1 MGAVM
6 KLSRRV
12 AIGGLLGVAPFAASN
27 AWGQE
32 PDDIT
37 PMVLD
42 SWTDTYGRPTAS
54 VMLNGK
60 GPFSFLVDT
69 GSTSTVVTERI
80 ARSLGI
86 EPLGRLTVI
95 GGTGT
100 SVSPYGVV
108 KTLETGAVARKD
120 LRVAIMPERNLARG
134 DGILGADVFTGK
146 RLVFSIRDKLVRVEP
161 SQRTGA
167 GAVRS
172 NMRLRQGMLA
182 EIDGRVGRVATWLIL
197 DTGADFCIGNPA
209 LGRTLQAAY
218 PRLDRIPRVRI
229 TGITGHKVV
238 GELAALPR
246 IDARAFTVE
255 DSSAVIANAQ
265 IFKLWELEDE
275 PAMIVGVDLLSRLES
290 FSIDYGARMFDATLL
305 SQLIARN
312 PALLG

>member
-1 MGAVM
+1 MLGA
-6 KLSRRV
+6 
-12 AIGGLLGVAPFAASN
+12 APLAAAG
-27 AWGQE
+27 AWAQE
-32 PDDIT
+32 ARDDST

-42 SWTDTYGRPTAS
+42 AWTDTHGRPTAS

-60 GPFSFLVDT
+60 GPFAFLVDT
-69 GSTSTVVTERI
+69 GSTSTVIAERV
-80 ARSLGI
+80 ARTLGV
-86 EPLGRLTVI
+86 ERVGRLTVI

-108 KTLETGAVARKD
+108 AALETGAVTRKD
-120 LRVAIMPERNLARG
+120 LRVAIMEDRLVVRG
-134 DGILGADVFTGK
+134 DGILGADVFTGR
-146 RLVFSIRDKLVRVEP
+146 RLTFNLREKVVRVEP
-161 SQRTGA
+161 SQRINASA
-167 GAVRS
+167 GRG

-182 EIDGRVGRVATWLIL
+182 EIDGRVGRVATKLIL

-209 LGRTLQAAY
+209 LGRTLEETY

-229 TGITGHKVV
+229 TGITGHKII
-238 GELAALPR
+238 GELASLPK

>member
-1 MGAVM
+1 M
-6 KLSRRV
+6 KLNRRM
-12 AIGGLLGVAPFAASN
+12 AIGGLLGAAPFVAAQ
-27 AWGQE
+27 AWGQAPE
-32 PDDIT
+32 DDTT

-60 GPFSFLVDT
+60 GPFAFLVDT
-69 GSTSTVVTERI
+69 GSTSTVITERV
-80 ARSLGI
+80 ARLLGV
-86 EPLGRLTVI
+86 EPMGKLTVI

-100 SVSPYGVV
+100 SVSPYSAVEV
-108 KTLETGAVARKD
+108 LETGAVARQD
-120 LRVAIMPERNLARG
+120 LRVAIMPDRLVVRG
-134 DGILGADVFTGK
+134 DGILGADVFAGK
-146 RLVFSIRDKLVRVEP
+146 RLVFSLREKMVRVEP
-161 SQRTGA
+161 SQRAVA
-167 GAVRS
+167 GVTRS

-182 EIDGRVGRVATWLIL
+182 EIDGRVGKVATKLIL

-229 TGITGHKVV
+229 TGITGHKII
-238 GELAALPR
+238 GELASLPR

-305 SQLIARN
+305 SELIARN
-312 PALLG
+312 PGLLG

>member
-1 MGAVM
+1 MNVD
-6 KLSRRV
+6 RRA
-12 AIGGLLGVAPFAASN
+12 AIGGLVCAAPFMATG
-27 AWGQE
+27 AWAQA
-32 PDDIT
+32 PDDST

-54 VMLNGK
+54 VMLDGK
-60 GPFSFLVDT
+60 GPFAFLVDT
-69 GSTSTVVTERI
+69 GSTSTVVSESI

-86 EPLGRLTVI
+86 EPLGKLTVI

-108 KTLETGAVARKD
+108 ERLETGAVARGK
-120 LRVAIMPERNLARG
+120 LRVAILPDRHLARG
-134 DGILGADVFTGK
+134 DGILGADVFAGR
-146 RLVFSIRDKLVRVEP
+146 RLVFSIRDKVVRVEP
-161 SQRTGA
+161 SQRSGA
-167 GAVRS
+167 GAGRS

-182 EIDGRVGRVATWLIL
+182 EIDGRVGRVATKLIL
-197 DTGADFCIGNPA
+197 DTGADFCLGNPA
-209 LGRTLQAAY
+209 LGRTLQAVY

-238 GELAALPR
+238 GELASLPR

-290 FSIDYGARMFDATLL
+290 FSIDYGARLFDATLL

>member
-1 MGAVM
+1 M
-6 KLSRRV
+6 LNPSRR
-12 AIGGLLGVAPFAASN
+12 ATIGGLLGVAPFVATH
-27 AWGQE
+27 AWAQE
-32 PDDIT
+32 ADDST

-60 GPFSFLVDT
+60 GPFAFLVDT
-69 GSTSTVVTERI
+69 GSTSTVLAERL
-80 ARSLGI
+80 AASLGI
-86 EPLGRLTVI
+86 APQGRLTVI

-108 KTLETGAVARKD
+108 EMLETGAVARKA
-120 LRVAIMPERNLARG
+120 LRVAILPDRQLARG
-134 DGILGADVFTGK
+134 DGILGADVFVGK
-146 RLVFSIRDKLVRVEP
+146 RLLFNIRDKIVRVEP
-161 SQRTGA
+161 SQRSVATSSRG
-167 GAVRS
+167 

-182 EIDGRVGRVATWLIL
+182 EIDGRVGRVATRLIL
-197 DTGADFCIGNPA
+197 DTGADFCLGNPA

-238 GELAALPR
+238 GELAALRR

-255 DSSAVIANAQ
+255 DSSAVIANAP

-290 FSIDYGARMFDATLL
+290 FSIDYGARLFDATLI

>member
-1 MGAVM
+1 MQ
-6 KLSRRV
+6 LNRRA
-12 AIGGLLGVAPFAASN
+12 AICGLLGAAPFAAMS

-32 PDDIT
+32 PEDNST

-42 SWTDTYGRPTAS
+42 SWTDIYGRPTAS
-54 VMLNGK
+54 VRLNGS
-60 GPFSFLVDT
+60 GPFAFLVDT
-69 GSTSTVVTERI
+69 GSTATVLGERV
-80 ARSLGI
+80 ARSLGL
-86 EPLGRLTVI
+86 EPAGRLTVI

-100 SVSPYGVV
+100 SVNPYGVID
-108 KTLETGAVARKD
+108 TLETGAVARSK
-120 LRVAIMPERNLARG
+120 LRAAIMPDGQLRRA
-134 DGILGADVFTGK
+134 DGILGADVFAGK

-161 SQRTGA
+161 SQRTMTGA
-167 GAVRS
+167 SRS

-182 EIDGRVGRVATWLIL
+182 EIDGRVGRIATRLIL

-218 PRLDRIPRVRI
+218 PRLDRVPRVRI
-229 TGITGHKVV
+229 TGVTGHKIL
-238 GELAALPR
+238 GELASLPR

-255 DSSAVIANAQ
+255 KSSAVIANAQ

-305 SQLIARN
+305 SELIARN

>member
-1 MGAVM
+1 MSAV
-6 KLSRRV
+6 
-12 AIGGLLGVAPFAASN
+12 
-27 AWGQE
+27 AWGQPPE
-32 PDDIT
+32 DDSV

-60 GPFSFLVDT
+60 GPFAFLVDT
-69 GSTSTVVTERI
+69 GST
-80 ARSLGI
+80 A
-86 EPLGRLTVI
+86 TVI
-95 GGTGT
+95 SERVARLLGVEPIGKLTMVGGTGT
-100 SVSPYGVV
+100 SVSPYSVV
-108 KTLETGAVARKD
+108 ETLETGAVARRD
-120 LRVAIMPERNLARG
+120 LRVAILPDRLIVRG
-134 DGILGADVFTGK
+134 DGILGADVFAGK
-146 RLVFSIRDKLVRVEP
+146 RLIFNLRDKIVRVEP

-167 GAVRS
+167 SAGRG

-182 EIDGRVGRVATWLIL
+182 EIDGRVGRVSTKLIL

-209 LGRTLQAAY
+209 LGRTLLAVY
-218 PRLDRIPRVRI
+218 PRLDRVPRVRI
-229 TGITGHKVV
+229 TGITGHKVI
-238 GELAALPR
+238 GELASLPR
-246 IDARAFTVE
+246 VDVRTFTVE

-305 SQLIARN
+305 SELIARN